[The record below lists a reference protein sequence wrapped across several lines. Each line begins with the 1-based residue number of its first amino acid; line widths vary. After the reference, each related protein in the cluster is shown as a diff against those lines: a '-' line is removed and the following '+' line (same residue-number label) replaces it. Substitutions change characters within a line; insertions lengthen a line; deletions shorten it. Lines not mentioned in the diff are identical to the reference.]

1 MKKIGILSLTLSGTL
16 FVSGLAPAGHLFAQV
31 NEVENFGSQ
40 EQNQANVIM
49 NEDGT
54 LATLERVSE
63 SKIIVHEGDKETV
76 VHSDKAGNVYVDG
89 VLSGQVTFEENLPSG
104 VQKGQSQNSIQQSE
118 TYNWVYGGQRKYSM
132 DFVDKSRATAA
143 AMLAVIPGW
152 GVYAAA
158 AATIA
163 NIWTS
168 GKQLWFIEDTQVT
181 NTGIWMRTKT
191 RTYSDAN
198 YTNMIK
204 DSGWSSPI
212 RIHW

>member
-1 MKKIGILSLTLSGTL
+1 MKKIGMLSVALSGTL
-16 FVSGLAPAGHLFAQV
+16 IIGGIAPGYSFAQA
-31 NEVENFGSQ
+31 GDAAQ
-40 EQNQANVIM
+40 EQTSANVIL
-49 NEDGT
+49 NDDGT

-63 SKIIVHEGDKETV
+63 NKIIVHEGEKETV
-76 VHSDKAGNVYVDG
+76 VHSDEAGNVYVDG
-89 VLSGQVTFEENLPSG
+89 VLAGQVTFEENLPPAN
-104 VQKGQSQNSIQQSE
+104 QSRQAQNSIQPSA
-118 TYNWVYGGQRKYSM
+118 TYNWVNGGQRKYSM

-181 NTGIWMRTKT
+181 SDGMWIRTKT
-191 RTYSDAN
+191 RTYADAN

-204 DSGWSSPI
+204 DGGWSSPT